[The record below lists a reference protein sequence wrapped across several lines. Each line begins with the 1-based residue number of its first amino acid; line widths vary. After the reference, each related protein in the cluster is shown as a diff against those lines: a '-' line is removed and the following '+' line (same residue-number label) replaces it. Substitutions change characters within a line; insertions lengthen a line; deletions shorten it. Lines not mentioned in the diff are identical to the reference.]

1 MKNIIN
7 DTNVTEWFSQQ
18 MANLT
23 PMKMVLALLMG
34 FIVGLIIALVY
45 RKAFRGVL
53 FSPSFA
59 NTLIML
65 CMITT
70 PVVMCI
76 KSNIALSMGMVGALS
91 IVRFR
96 TAIKD
101 PLDTAYMFWSLTM
114 GILLGA
120 ELYTIALVVVAGIS
134 IAMLA
139 LAFFRLR
146 TPNTFLLVTHYD
158 AEVEPEVMDFIRR
171 IKVQRLRS
179 KTVTP
184 GGVELTVEVQL
195 RERFDIVNKLMDT
208 EGVHNATLIACQ
220 SEAVNKGA
228 DMIIRNIPLRHE
240 LKYLITPAELT
251 VLRNALAPLMQLD
264 QGHEYLIRSLY
275 FDTINDDALE
285 EKIAGVGNRKKYR
298 IRIYNFSDRVIKL
311 ECKSKYGDLISKQSV
326 SIPRELADQLI
337 AGDPEGLQR
346 MRHPLLHDVYRE
358 MKTRLLRPV
367 VIVDY
372 VREAYIHPAEEVRIT
387 FDKQIR
393 TGLYQTNMFDAA
405 IPTYP
410 VFDDPVEVLEVKY
423 DEFLPTYMQAI
434 LSGVTAQRSAVS
446 KYTWCRRYENK
457 EF

>member
-1 MKNIIN
+1 MKAALKAMFTKEKIQYHAPVWVCLLFITWLAILPTGYQEIYREAEQCVAKVIQTDESKII
-7 DTNVTEWFSQQ
+7 DTGLVRSGEQRCQLEIVSGKFKGRTAEGVNMLNGSLEQDKLFREGDRAQVVVSYNADEILMVTMIDHDRIPMELVMGAIFILFLILFAGRTGVRAVLSFF
-18 MANLT
+18 LT
-23 PMKMVLALLMG
+23 VLAIWKLLVPLYLKG
-34 FIVGLIIALVY
+34 YNPIWTGLVFTLLLSVLIIALVY

-96 TAIKD
+96 TAVKD

-158 AEVEPEVMDFIRR
+158 QAAEAEVMDFIRR

-220 SEAVNKGA
+220 SEA
-228 DMIIRNIPLRHE
+228 
-240 LKYLITPAELT
+240 
-251 VLRNALAPLMQLD
+251 
-264 QGHEYLIRSLY
+264 
-275 FDTINDDALE
+275 
-285 EKIAGVGNRKKYR
+285 GN
-298 IRIYNFSDRVIKL
+298 
-311 ECKSKYGDLISKQSV
+311 
-326 SIPRELADQLI
+326 
-337 AGDPEGLQR
+337 
-346 MRHPLLHDVYRE
+346 
-358 MKTRLLRPV
+358 
-367 VIVDY
+367 
-372 VREAYIHPAEEVRIT
+372 
-387 FDKQIR
+387 
-393 TGLYQTNMFDAA
+393 
-405 IPTYP
+405 
-410 VFDDPVEVLEVKY
+410 
-423 DEFLPTYMQAI
+423 
-434 LSGVTAQRSAVS
+434 
-446 KYTWCRRYENK
+446 
-457 EF
+457 

>member
-7 DTNVTEWFSQQ
+7 DASVNEWFAQQ
-18 MANLT
+18 MASLT

-96 TAIKD
+96 TAVKD

-120 ELYTIALVVVAGIS
+120 ELYTIALVVDAGIS

-184 GGVELTVEVQL
+184 GGVELTVAVQL
-195 RERFDIVNKLMDT
+195 GERSDIVNRMLDI
-208 EGVHNATLIACQ
+208 EGVHNATLIACLDRLFH
-220 SEAVNKGA
+220 STSFDKSMKVGA
-228 DMIIRNIPLRHE
+228 
-240 LKYLITPAELT
+240 
-251 VLRNALAPLMQLD
+251 
-264 QGHEYLIRSLY
+264 
-275 FDTINDDALE
+275 
-285 EKIAGVGNRKKYR
+285 
-298 IRIYNFSDRVIKL
+298 
-311 ECKSKYGDLISKQSV
+311 SV
-326 SIPRELADQLI
+326 VCARRGGCSA
-337 AGDPEGLQR
+337 
-346 MRHPLLHDVYRE
+346 
-358 MKTRLLRPV
+358 
-367 VIVDY
+367 
-372 VREAYIHPAEEVRIT
+372 T
-387 FDKQIR
+387 FDELNKFFTISNMPIASSRYWNSIHGCEKGEAEMDEEGKQTMRMLAKNMTFLMKSIELGKKEYGLPEQEERTATNFIR
-393 TGLYQTNMFDAA
+393 
-405 IPTYP
+405 
-410 VFDDPVEVLEVKY
+410 
-423 DEFLPTYMQAI
+423 
-434 LSGVTAQRSAVS
+434 
-446 KYTWCRRYENK
+446 
-457 EF
+457 